1 MGWTDDDIVTRM
13 AVDRTMAAATADE
26 EDAVE
31 VNRAD
36 NMTIDPAS
44 DVDEWLAEEVGYGY
58 GV

>member
-1 MGWTDDDIVTRM
+1 MGRTDDDIVTRM
-13 AVDRTMAAATADE
+13 TVDRTMAAAAAGE

>member
-1 MGWTDDDIVTRM
+1 MGRTDDDIVTRM
-13 AVDRTMAAATADE
+13 TVDRTITAATADE
-26 EDAVE
+26 EDAVD

>member
-1 MGWTDDDIVTRM
+1 MGRTDDDIVTRM
-13 AVDRTMAAATADE
+13 AVDRTMATATADE